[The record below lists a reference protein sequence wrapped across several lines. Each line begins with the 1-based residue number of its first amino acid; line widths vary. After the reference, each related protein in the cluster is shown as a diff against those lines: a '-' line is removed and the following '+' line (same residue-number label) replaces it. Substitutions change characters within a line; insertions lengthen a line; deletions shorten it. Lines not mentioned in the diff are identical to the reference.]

1 MLIMYYIFYKII
13 NYIKFN
19 EKIIFMN
26 LSDLA
31 EIMGKSINEVK
42 EILKEEDVVQVK
54 LNERSKSIRE
64 SGNIEVI

>member
-1 MLIMYYIFYKII
+1 MYYIFYKII